1 MSWFSEIA
9 GKAEDIL
16 NKMDQKAAVVL
27 SLTDSKPQ
35 SKVKSN
41 VDLDSDSL
49 LCPISSSSGSSKNT
63 VTTSNPGSVLHSR
76 SSSLSSSF
84 SFLSASNSGKKE
96 VKSDDD
102 KLFDFLNSKESLNSS
117 KDSQSSKSDPDLDE
131 KMSKEIKSEAK
142 FDKTPS
148 KVNMVT
154 EIGSQVADQGS
165 AELKKQIDALTKK
178 ITALTKK
185 NVDLETEFK
194 RSQKRLDNWQNQ
206 LSSSD
211 AALKELQV
219 GFIFGRFTFSFTNV

>member
-219 GFIFGRFTFSFTNV
+219 GFIFWTIHILFH